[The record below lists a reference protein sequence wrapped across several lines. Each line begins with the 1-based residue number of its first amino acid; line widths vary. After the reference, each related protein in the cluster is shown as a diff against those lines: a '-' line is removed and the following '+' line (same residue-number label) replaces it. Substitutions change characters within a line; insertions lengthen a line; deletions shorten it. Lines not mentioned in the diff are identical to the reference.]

1 MVVATN
7 DEGKSLPVAVDHF
20 YPQLEIRVHLQNES
34 RHLFKSIRSQMKGN

>member
-7 DEGKSLPVAVDHF
+7 DEGECLAVAEGHF

-34 RHLFKSIRSQMKGN
+34 RHLFKSIKSQIKGK